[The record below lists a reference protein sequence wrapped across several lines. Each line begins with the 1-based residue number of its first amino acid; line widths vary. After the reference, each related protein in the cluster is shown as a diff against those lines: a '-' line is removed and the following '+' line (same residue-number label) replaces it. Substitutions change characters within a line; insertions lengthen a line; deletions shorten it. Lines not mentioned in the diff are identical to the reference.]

1 MKLAMVAKTLAP
13 CKAAAALGERPV
25 LLLRSGQEELAAVDL
40 VGAAPGDWVL
50 ALTGCCA
57 GAKFAM
63 DTAADAVVVAVIPE
77 DSGIG
82 C

>member
-13 CKAAAALGERPV
+13 CRAAAALGDRPL

-40 VGAAPGDWVL
+40 VGAAQGDWVL
-50 ALTGCCA
+50 AVTGCA

>member
-1 MKLAMVAKTLAP
+1 MKLAMVAKTLVP
-13 CKAAAALGERPV
+13 HRVAAALGESPL

-50 ALTGCCA
+50 AVTGCA
-57 GAKFAM
+57 GSKFAM

>member
-1 MKLAMVAKTLAP
+1 MKLAIVAKTLAP

-50 ALTGCCA
+50 ALTGCS
-57 GAKFAM
+57 GSKFAM